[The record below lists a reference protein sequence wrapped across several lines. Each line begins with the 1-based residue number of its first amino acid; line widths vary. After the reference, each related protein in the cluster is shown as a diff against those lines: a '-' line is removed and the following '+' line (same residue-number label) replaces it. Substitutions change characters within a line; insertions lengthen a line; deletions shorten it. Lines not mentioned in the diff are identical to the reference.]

1 MLIVNALGIA
11 NYVPVVVWDVFTI
24 LTFYFVVPVPLR
36 FQIPPALLLTGDSV
50 VLWLIYRL
58 PLAGAY
64 ETVAVLAAYVFA
76 NVYGIFVSRRLELSR
91 RQQFVLLMQETKT
104 REELE
109 TALAEVKTL
118 RGIIPICA
126 SCKNIRDD
134 KGYWHRVEAYITEH
148 SEVGFTHGI
157 CPVCAE
163 RNFTPGCL
171 TMTRDRRTLSLRQGA
186 SNEQGARNLQRA
198 GMARIWRLCPV

>member
-1 MLIVNALGIA
+1 
-11 NYVPVVVWDVFTI
+11 
-24 LTFYFVVPVPLR
+24 
-36 FQIPPALLLTGDSV
+36 
-50 VLWLIYRL
+50 LIYRL

-64 ETVAVLAAYVFA
+64 ETVAVLAAYVFV
-76 NVYGIFVSRRLELSR
+76 NIYGIFVSSRLNRSH
-91 RQQFVLLMQETKT
+91 RQQFVLMVQETEARK
-104 REELE
+104 ELE

-163 RNFTPGCL
+163 KLYPGL
-171 TMTRDRRTLSLRQGA
+171 LDDDKGQKDAQLQTRCIQ
-186 SNEQGARNLQRA
+186 
-198 GMARIWRLCPV
+198 